1 MKNLAQHRSC
11 TLNLVSSA
19 ATAALAIT
27 VMFALAAVITQPAQA
42 QTYSVIHYFQGS
54 DGESPA
60 AGVTIDQAGHLYG
73 TTYGLFGTVFGMRTV
88 DSYWVFSP
96 LLSMPS
102 GGAKGLRP
110 QARVIKGPDGNLYG
124 TTYEGGGS
132 CSCGVVFKL
141 QPPPTAPLSAL
152 TPWTETIL
160 HEFGGSDG
168 SFPGYGDLVFDKAGN
183 IYGTT
188 EQGGA
193 YGQGAVYE
201 LSPSNGGW
209 TESVIY
215 SFSGFSDGGAPY
227 SGVIFDSAGNLYGTT
242 SGGGQYS
249 KGTVFELTPSNDG
262 WIETVLHSF
271 QPSEGTFPVGGLIFD
286 PSGNLIGTT
295 ESGGLGGYDGSVFEL
310 SPSNGGWT
318 FSVLHLFDF
327 SKGEGVDPL
336 AGMTIGSDGNLYGTT
351 LGGGYYD
358 DGTIFR
364 LVYSGGYWTYQTLY
378 SFENDGNSPFGG
390 VTFDSQGNMYGT
402 AIAGGQGACN
412 GGCGVVWEI
421 TP

>member
-1 MKNLAQHRSC
+1 MSHQVPNPNFHTPLR
-11 TLNLVSSA
+11 TA
-19 ATAALAIT
+19 ATVL
-27 VMFALAAVITQPAQA
+27 MFLPLLIAAVTPIQA
-42 QTYSVIHYFQGS
+42 QTYSVIHYFTGS

-60 AGVTIDQAGHLYG
+60 AGVTIDQSGRLYG
-73 TTYGLFGTVFGMRTV
+73 TTYSIFGTVFEMRDV
-88 DSYWVFSP
+88 NSYWVFSE
-96 LLSMPS
+96 LFSMGYP
-102 GGAKGLRP
+102 GPEGARP
-110 QARVIKGPDGNLYG
+110 QARVIKGPDGSLYG

-141 QPPPTAPLSAL
+141 QPPPTAPRSAL
-152 TPWTETIL
+152 EPWTETVI
-160 HEFGGSDG
+160 HDFSGPDG
-168 SFPGYGDLVFDKAGN
+168 SLPGYGDLVFDQAGN

-193 YGQGAVYE
+193 YGAGAVYE
-201 LSPSNGGW
+201 LTPSNGGW

-215 SFSGFSDGGAPY
+215 SFSGFTDGGAPY
-227 SGVIFDSAGNLYGTT
+227 GGVIFDNAGNLYGTT

-249 KGTVFELTPSNDG
+249 KGTVFELTPSGSG
-262 WIETVLHSF
+262 WSETVLHSF
-271 QPSEGTFPVGGLIFD
+271 QSSEGTFPVGGLMFD
-286 PSGNLIGTT
+286 LSGNLIGTT

-318 FSVLHLFDF
+318 FSVLHLFDL
-327 SKGEGVDPL
+327 SKGEGVDPI
-336 AGMTIGSDGNLYGTT
+336 AGVTMGSDGNLYGTT

-378 SFENDGNSPFGG
+378 SFGNDGNSPFGV
-390 VTFDSQGNMYGT
+390 VTFVSQGNMYGT
-402 AIAGGQGACN
+402 AIAGGKGACN
-412 GGCGVVWEI
+412 GGCGVVWEM